1 MTFRT
6 YEVWLRAQ
14 SILSKKITENKF
26 VFAIHLKLHF
36 RLQSNFEYP
45 DSQGLALK
53 VLIIESLDN
62 QESW

>member
-1 MTFRT
+1 MWFMTFRT

-26 VFAIHLKLHF
+26 VFAIYWKLHF
-36 RLQSNFEYP
+36 QNTVYP

-62 QESW
+62 QES

>member
-6 YEVWLRAQ
+6 YEVWSRAQ

-26 VFAIHLKLHF
+26 VFAIYWKLHF
-36 RLQSNFEYP
+36 QYTVYP
-45 DSQGLALK
+45 DSQELALK

-62 QESW
+62 QES